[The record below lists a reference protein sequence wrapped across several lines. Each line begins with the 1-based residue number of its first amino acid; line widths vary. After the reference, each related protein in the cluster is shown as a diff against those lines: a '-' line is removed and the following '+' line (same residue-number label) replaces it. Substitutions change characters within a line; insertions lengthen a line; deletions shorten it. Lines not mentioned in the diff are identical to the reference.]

1 MIVRARSVSQSQ
13 NTVPAVEDDEL
24 LTDQRRRVMKKHVLA
39 LGLLGLF
46 GAPPGWTQTRGPEQE
61 LIALEHTWKDAVV
74 KRDAAALERLY
85 ADEYISTDQEGMVWT
100 KVQDIAIDTEAAT
113 PSRVTSYK
121 LDDLKVRVYG
131 DVAVVTGRNTTT
143 GTLFG
148 KTASTKSRFTDVFVK
163 RNCRWQCVADHATA
177 IIAEP

>member
-1 MIVRARSVSQSQ
+1 VSRSL
-13 NTVPAVEDDEL
+13 NTVPAVEDDGL
-24 LTDQRRRVMKKHVLA
+24 RTDQRRKVMKKHVLA

-46 GAPPGWTQTRGPEQE
+46 VVTPGWAQTRGTEQE
-61 LIALEHTWKDAVV
+61 LVALEHTWKDAVV
-74 KRDAAALERLY
+74 KRDAAALQLLY

-100 KVQDIAIDTEAAT
+100 KAQDIAIDTDTAA

-131 DVAVVTGRNTTT
+131 EVAIVTGRNTTT

-163 RNCRWQCVADHATA
+163 RNGRWQCVANHTTA
-177 IIAEP
+177 VIAEP